1 MVKSIF
7 EQFQIATRDTG
18 VHVVQVRD
26 SIVGKIVTKWTPSTC
41 RVFIQ
46 LDGLPMVSG
55 RASGGGYDKQASAM
69 RDALDKLKQC
79 PALDASRYIDSSAA
93 RFALCDHA
101 AIFDAGFDYATR
113 RISTETGT
121 RIVEIV

>member
-1 MVKSIF
+1 MKTVF
-7 EQFQIATRDTG
+7 EQFQSATRDMG
-18 VHVVQVRD
+18 VHVIQQRD
-26 SIVGKIVTKWTPSTC
+26 SIVGKIITKWTPSTC

-55 RASGGGYDKQASAM
+55 RASGGGYDKQAAAM

-79 PALDASRYIDSSAA
+79 LALDVSRYNDSSAA
-93 RFALCDHA
+93 RFTLCDHA
-101 AIFDAGFDYATR
+101 AIFDSGFDHATR

-121 RIVEIV
+121 RIVAIV

>member
-1 MVKSIF
+1 MTKTVF
-7 EQFQIATRDTG
+7 EQFQSATRDMG
-18 VHVVQVRD
+18 VHVIQQRD
-26 SIVGKIVTKWTPSTC
+26 SIVGKIITKWTPSTC

-55 RASGGGYDKQASAM
+55 KASGGGYDKQAAAM

-79 PALDASRYIDSSAA
+79 PALDVSRYNDSSAA

-101 AIFDAGFDYATR
+101 AIFDSGFDHAAR

-121 RIVEIV
+121 RIVAIV

>member
-1 MVKSIF
+1 MKTVF
-7 EQFQIATRDTG
+7 EQFQSATRDMG
-18 VHVVQVRD
+18 VHVIQQRD
-26 SIVGKIVTKWTPSTC
+26 SIVGKIITKWTPSTC

-55 RASGGGYDKQASAM
+55 KASGGGYDKQAAAM

-79 PALDASRYIDSSAA
+79 LALDVSRYNDSSAA
-93 RFALCDHA
+93 RFTLCDHA
-101 AIFDAGFDYATR
+101 AIFDSGFDHATR

-121 RIVEIV
+121 RIVAIV

>member
-1 MVKSIF
+1 MTKSVF
-7 EQFQIATRDTG
+7 EQFQNATRDMG
-18 VHVVQVRD
+18 VHVILQRD

-55 RASGGGYDKQASAM
+55 KASGGGYDKQAAAM
-69 RDALDKLKQC
+69 RDALDKLRLC
-79 PALDASRYIDSSAA
+79 PALDTSRYIDSSAA

-101 AIFDAGFDYATR
+101 AIFDSGFDYATR

-121 RIVEIV
+121 RIIEVV